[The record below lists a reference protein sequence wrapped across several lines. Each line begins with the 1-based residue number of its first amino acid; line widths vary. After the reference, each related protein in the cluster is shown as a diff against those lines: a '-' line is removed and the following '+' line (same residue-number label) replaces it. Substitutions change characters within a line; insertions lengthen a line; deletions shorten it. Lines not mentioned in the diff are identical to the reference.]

1 MAGNELGCG
10 GHLGMNRNMA
20 VDNRDVE
27 ARLPSSQ
34 KSGLAVG
41 NTVSSTHTSPIEP
54 PISDEIFKSGPKLGS
69 YKVGDSTFY
78 SLIENYAN
86 SGEFAS
92 LEMVFDRMKR
102 ERRVFIEKSFILVF
116 KSYGKSH
123 LPEKAVDLFYRMLGE
138 FQCRPTVRSFNSVL
152 NVIFQVRLYSCALE
166 FHWDVVVG
174 TKKISPNVLTFNLVI
189 KAMCRLG
196 LIDRAIEVFRE
207 MPVWNCAPDVFTY
220 CTLMDGLCKE
230 NRIDEAVLLLDEMQT
245 EGCFPGKLDKAISLL
260 DSMVLYKCVPNDVT
274 YGTIINGLVKQ
285 GRAVDGGRAMIS
297 MEERGHHANEY
308 VFSILISGLFKEG
321 KSEEAMRLWKEMSE
335 KGCKPNTVVYSALI
349 DGFCREGKPDD
360 AKEILSEMLTKGFMP
375 NAFTYSSLM
384 RGFFKTGNSHKAI
397 LVWKEMANN
406 KCMHNEVCYSV
417 LINGFYEDGNL
428 EEAIMVWKQMLA

>member
-1 MAGNELGCG
+1 MPITISI
-10 GHLGMNRNMA
+10 RT
-20 VDNRDVE
+20 
-27 ARLPSSQ
+27 RLIWKLSSIPCKFSPSCSH
-34 KSGLAVG
+34 S

-116 KSYGKSH
+116 KSYGKLH
-123 LPEKAVDLFYRMLGE
+123 LREKAVDLFYRMVGE

-152 NVIFQVRLYSCALE
+152 NVIIQVGLYSRALE

-174 TKKISPNVLTFNLVI
+174 TKKILPNVLTFNLVI

-245 EGCFPGKLDKAISLL
+245 EGCFPS
-260 DSMVLYKCVPNDVT
+260 SVT
-274 YGTIINGLVKQ
+274 FN
-285 GRAVDGGRAMIS
+285 
-297 MEERGHHANEY
+297 
-308 VFSILISGLFKEG
+308 
-321 KSEEAMRLWKEMSE
+321 
-335 KGCKPNTVVYSALI
+335 
-349 DGFCREGKPDD
+349 
-360 AKEILSEMLTKGFMP
+360 
-375 NAFTYSSLM
+375 
-384 RGFFKTGNSHKAI
+384 
-397 LVWKEMANN
+397 
-406 KCMHNEVCYSV
+406 V
-417 LINGFYEDGNL
+417 LINGLCKKVIGVVQQNL
-428 EEAIMVWKQMLA
+428 WTTCSSKVAYQTK